1 MTSGTKGE
9 WFVHV
14 ALFLSVT
21 HFRTVSKQFSPPWT
35 AGALSEKR
43 SHLFSPSLTWSLEP
57 GSCYSGVSGTVSV
70 SMRVT
75 VCARSCTRHGMEGE
89 GQVVAAVLSNG
100 GCGEGEA
107 RHKRA
112 SRCVSQS

>member
-70 SMRVT
+70 SMRV
-75 VCARSCTRHGMEGE
+75 CALMYAPWDGGGGAGGSSCAEQWG
-89 GQVVAAVLSNG
+89 VW
-100 GCGEGEA
+100 
-107 RHKRA
+107 
-112 SRCVSQS
+112 